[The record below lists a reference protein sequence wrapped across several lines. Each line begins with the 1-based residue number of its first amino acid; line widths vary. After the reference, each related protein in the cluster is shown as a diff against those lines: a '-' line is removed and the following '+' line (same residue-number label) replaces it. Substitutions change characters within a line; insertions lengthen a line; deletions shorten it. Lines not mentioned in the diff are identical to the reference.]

1 MVIVNL
7 GRPGEGRRPAASA
20 TSTKKRCRRPKT
32 VSLRRM
38 VRERGALAIITED
51 FDAVDEATLPAT
63 RSACRSGPRPCPFVS
78 CRFHLYLDVNPKTG
92 SIKINFPDQEPWDLD
107 VSCALDV
114 AEARGGM
121 SLEELGKLLNLTRER
136 ARQLEQCALAKIGD
150 VVGSDGR

>member
-1 MVIVNL
+1 M
-7 GRPGEGRRPAASA
+7 
-20 TSTKKRCRRPKT
+20 
-32 VSLRRM
+32 SLRRL
-38 VRERGALAIITED
+38 VRERGALSIITED
-51 FDAVDEATLPAT
+51 FDQLDEPTLPAT

-121 SLEELGKLLNLTRER
+121 SLLELGKLLNLTRER

-150 VVGSDGR
+150 VVGSNGR